1 MGPYGAL
8 TLFVGAEAD
17 NGGHD
22 PGEALGDLFKKK
34 NQKNILKSNFIN

>member
-17 NGGHD
+17 NGGRE

-34 NQKNILKSNFIN
+34 KSEKHIEVELH